1 MAITTLFITPPFTQ
15 LNTPY
20 PATAYLK
27 GFFNTVNL
35 KAYQA
40 DLGMEVILDLFS
52 SSGVKTLFKTIEHYG
67 LDLSDNAVR
76 MIHLQE
82 HYINA
87 IDPVI
92 AFLQDKNPTLAYRIA
107 KGDYLPEASRFG
119 LKEEADLAFGTM
131 GIRDKARHFATLF
144 LEDLSDLIRET
155 VDPNFGFS
163 RYAEQLGMSATEFD
177 ELHEELQLDPSF
189 TDHYLLKRLQEKLEQ
204 YQPQL
209 VGISVPFPGNLYSA
223 FKCAQYIKQNFPDI
237 KTSLGGGFPNTELR
251 SLSDPTVFDYF
262 DFVTLDDGEQPLL
275 SLVDYLDGNRPI
287 ENLKRTFLLQN
298 GKVKYMDNKSLRD
311 IPFKDLGC
319 PDYTDL
325 DLGSYLSVL
334 EIANPMHRLWSDG
347 CWNKL
352 TMAHGCYWKKCSFC
366 DISLDY
372 IETYTPLS
380 ATTICDR
387 MEQLMEQTGQNGFH
401 FVDEAAPPSIMRDVA
416 IEILRRDLAVVWWTN
431 IRFEERFTKD
441 LCQLLKT
448 SGCIAVSG
456 GLEVASDRL
465 LEKMEKGVSVSQ
477 VARVTQHFTQ
487 AGIMVHAYLMYG
499 FPTQTEQET
508 IDSLEMVRQLFQAG
522 IIQSGFWHRFA
533 MTAHSPVG
541 LQPEKYGVVKVG
553 PEQGGFAYN
562 DLAHED
568 PTGANPTIFS
578 IGLKTS
584 LLSYMRNQG
593 FDKPLQSWF
602 EDELPPTTIPEN
614 HIATAI
620 NKTEN
625 INLSDKSKILWIGNL
640 PAVDIVETENS
651 EEALFE
657 FHDLQ
662 RLFSFTIPV
671 DLAETLDALLEQIH
685 YKNEKL
691 FSIKNAK
698 DLFNEFGEWSLEDA
712 TKLEAWKVLRENGL
726 LVL

>member
-27 GFFNTVNL
+27 GFFNTVGL
-35 KAYQA
+35 ESHQA

-52 SSGVKTLFKTIEHYG
+52 AKGVTTLFKTIEHYE
-67 LDLSDNAVR
+67 LELSDNSVR

-82 HYINA
+82 HYIRS

-107 KGDYLPEASRFG
+107 KGDYLPEASRFSH
-119 LKEEADLAFGTM
+119 KEEAEEAFGTM

-144 LEDLSDLIRET
+144 LEDLGDLIRET

-177 ELHEELQLDPSF
+177 ELHEELQLEPSF
-189 TDHYLLKRLQEKLEQ
+189 TDHYLLRRLQEKIEL
-204 YQPQL
+204 YQPDL
-209 VGISVPFPGNLYSA
+209 VGISVPFPGNLYGA
-223 FKCAQYIKQNFPDI
+223 FKCAQFIKENYAEI

-251 SLSDPTVFDYF
+251 GLSDVRVFEYF

-275 SLVDYLDGNRPI
+275 SLVDYLDGNRPVS
-287 ENLKRTFLLQN
+287 NLKRTFLLSEE
-298 GKVKYMDNKSLRD
+298 KVAYIDDKSLRD

-325 DLGSYLSVL
+325 DLSSYLSVL

-352 TMAHGCYWKKCSFC
+352 IMAHGCYWKKCSFC

-387 MEQLMEQTGQNGFH
+387 MEELMQQTGQNGFH

-416 IEILRRDLAVVWWTN
+416 IEVLRRDLNVVWWTN

-441 LCQLLKT
+441 LCQLLKA

-465 LEKMEKGVSVSQ
+465 LDKMEKGVSVSQ

-541 LQPEKYGVVKVG
+541 LHPEKYGVLKIG

-562 DLAHED
+562 DLFHED
-568 PTGANPTIFS
+568 PSGADHALFS
-578 IGLKTS
+578 NGLKAS

-593 FDKPLQSWF
+593 FDKPVESWF
-602 EDELPPTTIPEN
+602 EDALPTTTIQKDY
-614 HIATAI
+614 IAKALVQDEHH
-620 NKTEN
+620 K
-625 INLSDKSKILWIGNL
+625 LSDKSKLLWIGNL
-640 PAVDIVETENS
+640 PAVDVTEETQ
-651 EEALFE
+651 EAIFE
-657 FHDLQ
+657 FHGLKDFFT
-662 RLFSFTIPV
+662 FSIPENK
-671 DLAETLDALLEQIH
+671 AETLDVFLEQVH
-685 YKNEKL
+685 YSREKL
-691 FSIKNAK
+691 LTIKQAK
-698 DLFNEFGEWSLEDA
+698 ELFNELGEWTFDDFTVSKSWE
-712 TKLEAWKVLRENGL
+712 VLREKGL
-726 LVL
+726 LIL